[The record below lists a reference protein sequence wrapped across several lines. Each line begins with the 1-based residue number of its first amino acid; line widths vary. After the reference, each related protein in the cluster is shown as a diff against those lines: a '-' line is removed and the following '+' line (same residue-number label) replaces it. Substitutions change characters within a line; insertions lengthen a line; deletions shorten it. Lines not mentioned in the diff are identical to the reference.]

1 MSQPAVADSLIR
13 RLFDDTMIIYSD
25 SHDIDLDQLTVLFN
39 SAGWERRTA
48 DRDCL
53 AQLVRG
59 SMWVMSAWDDTK
71 LVGFARAVSD
81 GATNAYVSTVAVLPE
96 YQKRGIGKEMMRRL
110 IDGHDGIQFVLHAN
124 DNAYPFYLHLDL
136 GFEPI
141 DNMLRRPR
149 KF

>member
-1 MSQPAVADSLIR
+1 MPLQITGLSFSAA
-13 RLFDDTMIIYSD
+13 MITYTD
-25 SHDIDLDQLTVLFN
+25 SHDIDLDQLSVLFN
-39 SAGWERRTA
+39 SVGWAHRTA
-48 DRDCL
+48 DRDRL

-59 SMWVMSAWDDTK
+59 SMWVVSAQHENK

-96 YQKRGIGKEMMRRL
+96 YQGCGIGREIMRRL
-110 IDGHDGIQFVLHAN
+110 IDEHDGIQFVLHAN
-124 DNAYPFYLHLDL
+124 DRAYPFYLRLDL

-141 DNMLRRPR
+141 NNMLRRPR